1 VKASALF
8 WTYVAAFGL
17 VVGAVYW
24 FLTYEDAG
32 TAMLL
37 FMGAA
42 GIVIGGYIFLKSRT
56 VRLIEDDPNATHADA
71 TDEEIGHFSSG
82 SIWPIVM
89 AVGVTIAL
97 LGFVFGRWMIA
108 FGAILF
114 VWSTVGLMQESRG

>member
-1 VKASALF
+1 MKASALF
-8 WTYVAAFGL
+8 WAYVAGFGL
-17 VVGAVYW
+17 IVGGIYW

-42 GIVIGGYIFLKSRT
+42 GIVIGGYLFLKARS
-56 VRLIEDDPNATHADA
+56 VRLIEDGPDADHADA
-71 TDEEIGHFSSG
+71 TKEEIGHFSAG
-82 SIWPIVM
+82 SVWPIVM
-89 AVGVTIAL
+89 AVGVTIGL

>member
-1 VKASALF
+1 MKVSALF
-8 WTYVAAFGL
+8 WAYVAAFGL
-17 VVGAVYW
+17 VVGGIYW

-42 GIVIGGYIFLKSRT
+42 GIVIGGYLFLKTRT
-56 VRLIEDDPNATHADA
+56 VRLIEDDPNANHADA
-71 TDEEIGHFSSG
+71 IEEEIGHFSSG
-82 SIWPIVM
+82 SVWPIVM
-89 AVGVTIAL
+89 AVGVTLAL

-114 VWSTVGLMQESRG
+114 VWSSVGLMQESRG